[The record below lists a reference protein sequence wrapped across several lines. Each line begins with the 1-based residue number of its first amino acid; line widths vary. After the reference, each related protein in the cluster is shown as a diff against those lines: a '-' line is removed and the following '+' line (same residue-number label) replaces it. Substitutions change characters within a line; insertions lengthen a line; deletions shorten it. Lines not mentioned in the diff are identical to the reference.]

1 VSYFSAACCINIV
14 CFIII
19 LCLTFSSRLE
29 LTVHGAGHVD
39 VENMLAILVIYQNMI
54 PDVRATRRALRSGR
68 SRYQGSRAKQPHT
81 PDERHRRGVRSK
93 DRENDG
99 YCRPYRWSVDFR
111 VLNWTWIV
119 APQQFEAG
127 YCAGRC
133 PSHGGDLERVNLTN
147 HAFMRMV
154 HRAWSLNVDGG
165 RLPPPSCVSVQY
177 TPLSILYRTDNNT
190 FELRH
195 VNEMVSTACGCL

>member
-1 VSYFSAACCINIV
+1 MENV
-14 CFIII
+14 
-19 LCLTFSSRLE
+19 LT
-29 LTVHGAGHVD
+29 
-39 VENMLAILVIYQNMI
+39 ILVVYQNMI

-68 SRYQGSRAKQPHT
+68 SRYHGAPAKEPR
-81 PDERHRRGVRSK
+81 PSDERFRRGVA
-93 DRENDG
+93 ENDG
-99 YCRPYRWSVDFR
+99 YCRQYSWLVDFR

-119 APQQFEAG
+119 APQKFEAG

-133 PSHGGDLERVNLTN
+133 PSHGGDLYRVNLTN

-165 RLPPPSCVSVQY
+165 RLTPPSCVSVQY
-177 TPLSILYRTDNNT
+177 TPLNILYRTDENT